1 MMRLIRPLGTTAMIA
16 GLTAALVAQGAPKI
30 NIKMGLWEVT
40 STTNMSGDVPMPD
53 TSQMTPQQAAALKAA
68 MGGMMGPHSTTL
80 KECLTKEKF
89 DQGMLTDQKNCKTTI
104 GTNTATVLE
113 VQMACDMGQGS
124 QGSQGKMSGLMHF
137 EAPTPETMA
146 GTFKGTSSM
155 GAQTMNI
162 TGTYAGKWVAAD
174 CGSVK

>member
-1 MMRLIRPLGTTAMIA
+1 MMRSIRSLGTTAMIA

-30 NIKMGLWEVT
+30 NVKMGLWEVT

-53 TSQMTPQQAAALKAA
+53 TSQMTPQQAAAIKAA
-68 MGGMMGPHSTTL
+68 MGGMMGPHTTTV
-80 KECLTKEKF
+80 KQCLTKEKF

-104 GTNTATVLE
+104 ATNTATVLE
-113 VQMACDMGQGS
+113 VQMACDMGQGN
-124 QGSQGKMSGLMHF
+124 QGKMSGLMHF
-137 EAPTPETMA
+137 EAPTPDTMA

-174 CGSVK
+174 CGAVK

>member
-1 MMRLIRPLGTTAMIA
+1 MMRSIRPFGTTAIIA
-16 GLTAALVAQGAPKI
+16 GLTAGLVAQGAPKI
-30 NIKMGLWEVT
+30 NVKMGLWEVT
-40 STTNMSGDVPMPD
+40 STTTMTGNIPMPD
-53 TSQMTPQQAAALKAA
+53 TSKMPPQQAAAVQAA
-68 MGGMMGPHSTTL
+68 MGSAMGPHTSTV
-80 KECLTKEKF
+80 KQCLTKEKF

-113 VQMACDMGQGS
+113 VEMACDQG
-124 QGSQGKMSGLMHF
+124 QGKMAGTMHF

-162 TGTYAGKWVAAD
+162 TGTYAGKWTSSD